1 MKIVRT
7 VPIVRTYY
15 EALEEGKVLG
25 RKCPRCGHIEWPPY
39 LACNACGNLDTEW
52 VDITNIRAKVL
63 QVQPPL
69 KVFPEHEWKAQN
81 HGYMVIHIQF
91 ENGDEYAT
99 SLVNVAD
106 DRYQEL
112 HDNRD
117 KLVVKP
123 VIVQGEDTKLCV
135 WELDEP
141 GAVSLSEILAKE
153 AAEKA
158 ARGEVEEA
166 EEVIDVSENVSEET
180 EVAEEA
186 ADQEEEL
193 VWDEV
198 AETVFECA
206 SVGYEMDMDGI
217 TFDSDIRLDM
227 SNQSIKMIVM
237 ISEIE
242 DELGITIEITEA
254 AELVTMGDFVRLVKR
269 KLKELD

>member
-7 VPIVRTYY
+7 EPIVRTYY

-25 RKCPRCGHIEWPPY
+25 RKCPACGHIEWPPY

-52 VDITNIRAKVL
+52 VDITDIRAKVL

-117 KLVVKP
+117 KLLVKP

-141 GAVSLSEILAKE
+141 GAVSLKDILAQE

-158 ARGEVEEA
+158 AQGEEAPAEEVVEEA
-166 EEVIDVSENVSEET
+166 APV
-180 EVAEEA
+180 EEA
-186 ADQEEEL
+186 PVEEEEEL

-206 SVGYEMDMDGI
+206 AIGYEMDMSGI

-254 AELVTMGDFVRLVKR
+254 AELVTMGDFVRLVKK
-269 KLKELD
+269 KLKEN